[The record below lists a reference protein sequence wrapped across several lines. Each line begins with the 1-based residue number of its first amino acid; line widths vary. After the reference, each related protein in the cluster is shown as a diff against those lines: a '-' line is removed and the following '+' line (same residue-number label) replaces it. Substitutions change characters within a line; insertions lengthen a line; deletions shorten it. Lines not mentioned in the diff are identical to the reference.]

1 MESQRYAANL
11 QKDEKAN
18 EEMTQVRSL
27 VKRFKILKTN
37 MQRTLARFDDDSSG
51 TIPMEYFDKAI
62 AKLFSRVKLRDE
74 PDWETVKQHYGDG
87 ARDVQFRYRPFIIEC
102 YRKEDVNAAFAS
114 RGTNDELTKFNIGS
128 NVDGRLEYFFC
139 ATQSH
144 NRVDLF

>member
-18 EEMTQVRSL
+18 EEMIRVRSL
-27 VKRFKILKTN
+27 VKRFKILKKD

-51 TIPMEYFDKAI
+51 TIPMEHFDKAI

-74 PDWETVKQHYGDG
+74 PDWEIVRQHYGDG

-114 RGTNDELTKFNIGS
+114 HGANNEVTKFNVGS
-128 NVDGRLEYFFC
+128 NVEGRSE
-139 ATQSH
+139 
-144 NRVDLF
+144 